1 MNNYNV
7 KKEGIMRSY
16 YQTGGLSGLVIWA
29 WVLMI
34 GLLALT
40 LQLEFITFNVWT
52 YLVASIFVVAVV
64 FMVLRHKV
72 ELTDDYIHL
81 KQILSFNR
89 LSIRLDGIKHVQMTK
104 HGIIFDYNDNSY
116 DLLLTKKMRSAIEQK
131 IGAKK

>member
-1 MNNYNV
+1 
-7 KKEGIMRSY
+7 MRSY
-16 YQTGGLSGLVIWA
+16 YQPGGLAGLVIWA

-40 LQLEFITFNVWT
+40 LQLEFITFNIWT
-52 YLVASIFVVAVV
+52 FLVASIFILSVL
-64 FMVLRHKV
+64 FMILRRKI

-89 LSIRLDGIKHVQMTK
+89 LSVRLDGVKHVQMTK

-116 DLLLTKKMRSAIEQK
+116 DILLTKKMRSAIEQK
-131 IGAKK
+131 TGAKK

>member
-1 MNNYNV
+1 M

>member
-1 MNNYNV
+1 
-7 KKEGIMRSY
+7 MRSY